1 MFEEVFLRHVC
12 ELTASAKFV
21 NQELM
26 SINEIYH
33 TYKNLVYNL
42 ALNYVQNVEDA
53 EEITQDVFLSVHDSL
68 ENFRQDSKMSTWI
81 YRITINKSL
90 DFIKSRNRKKRFA
103 KLISIF
109 KSDGSPIHFETAD
122 IDHPGAILE
131 HKEELDR
138 IFMAM
143 NQLPANQKTVLV
155 LAKIEQKSQNE
166 IAEIMN
172 VSVKAVESLMQRAK
186 TNLAERINRTEGIN

>member
-1 MFEEVFLRHVC
+1 MRHVC